1 MSQHRDDEPVLAQR
15 AGTGSA
21 DRRADSPADS
31 RGAGPGTARP
41 RRELLAWRNAIFAI
55 FFLSGL
61 SLASWVARLPAIR
74 DDVGLS
80 TQGVGF
86 VILAGSA
93 ASVLGLIVAP
103 WLMARIG
110 TRLGMAGVLVTVAV
124 GLVFVG
130 IGGSIAPSV
139 PLVVIGL
146 ALFGFGNGTVD
157 VMMNVEG
164 AEAEREIG
172 KTLMPLMHAFFSFGT
187 VAGAGIAAAASA
199 LAVPVA
205 FHLAIVALLV
215 AGAVIVAVRFVPVRE
230 ELGDDP
236 HTDAPRVPWRQRL
249 RESLVVWGDL
259 RLLLIGV
266 VVLGMSFA
274 EGGANDWLALAVVD
288 GHGYD
293 ATIGAAIFTVFTVS
307 MTAARVLG
315 GPVLDRFG
323 RVPILRVMAG
333 IGVVGLS
340 LFIFSDEPWLLIVG
354 TVLWG
359 VGCALGFP
367 VGMSAAADVPDRRLA
382 ASRVSAVAIIG
393 YCAFLAGPPFLG
405 FIGEHF
411 GILNALLV
419 ILGLMVLAGIAAP
432 AAREQ
437 TGPRARPKA

>member
-1 MSQHRDDEPVLAQR
+1 MSQHRDDEPVLAER
-15 AGTGSA
+15 AGIGA
-21 DRRADSPADS
+21 ADSAADDT
-31 RGAGPGTARP
+31 RGRDPGAARP
-41 RRELLAWRNAIFAI
+41 RRELLAWRNAVFAI

-61 SLASWVARLPAIR
+61 SMASWVARIPVVR
-74 DDVGLS
+74 DDTGLS
-80 TQGVGF
+80 TQGVGL
-86 VILAGSA
+86 VILGGAAG
-93 ASVLGLIVAP
+93 SVLGLIAAP
-103 WLMARIG
+103 WLMARFG
-110 TRLGMAGVLVTVAV
+110 TRAGMIGVLVTVSV

-130 IGGSIAPSV
+130 VGGSLLPSV

-146 ALFGFGNGTVD
+146 VLFGFGNGAVD

-187 VAGAGIAAAASA
+187 VAGAGVAAAASA
-199 LAVPVA
+199 LGISITI
-205 FHLAIVALLV
+205 HLAVMALLI
-215 AGAVIVAVRFVPVRE
+215 AGGVVVAVRYVPVRE
-230 ELGDDP
+230 ELGDHP
-236 HTDAPRVPWRQRL
+236 NHEAPSVPWTQRL
-249 RESLVVWGDL
+249 RESLAVWGEV

-288 GHGYD
+288 GHHFNP
-293 ATIGAAIFTVFTVS
+293 TVGAAIFTVFTVA

-323 RVPILRVMAG
+323 RVPTLQILAAT
-333 IGVVGLS
+333 GVVGLT
-340 LFIFSDEPWLLIVG
+340 LFIFSTETWMLILG

-359 VGCALGFP
+359 VGCSLGFP
-367 VGMSAAADVPDRRLA
+367 VGMSAAADVTDRRLA

-405 FIGEHF
+405 FLGEHF

-419 ILGLMVLAGIAAP
+419 ILGLMVVAGIAAP

-437 TGPRARPKA
+437 TGPRARIKA

>member
-1 MSQHRDDEPVLAQR
+1 M
-15 AGTGSA
+15 
-21 DRRADSPADS
+21 
-31 RGAGPGTARP
+31 
-41 RRELLAWRNAIFAI
+41 
-55 FFLSGL
+55 
-61 SLASWVARLPAIR
+61 
-74 DDVGLS
+74 
-80 TQGVGF
+80 
-86 VILAGSA
+86 
-93 ASVLGLIVAP
+93 
-103 WLMARIG
+103 
-110 TRLGMAGVLVTVAV
+110 
-124 GLVFVG
+124 
-130 IGGSIAPSV
+130 
-139 PLVVIGL
+139 
-146 ALFGFGNGTVD
+146 
-157 VMMNVEG
+157 
-164 AEAEREIG
+164 
-172 KTLMPLMHAFFSFGT
+172 
-187 VAGAGIAAAASA
+187 
-199 LAVPVA
+199 
-205 FHLAIVALLV
+205 
-215 AGAVIVAVRFVPVRE
+215 RFVPVRE

-249 RESLVVWGDL
+249 RESLAVWADV
-259 RLLLIGV
+259 RLLFIGV

-323 RVPILRVMAG
+323 RVPILRVMAV
-333 IGVVGLS
+333 IGVIGLS
-340 LFIFSDEPWLLIVG
+340 LFIFSDEPWLLILG

-359 VGCALGFP
+359 IGCALGFP

-437 TGPRARPKA
+437 SGPRARPRR